1 MLSVRPTATPFHL
14 RRTRLLERMPDEP
27 GFMVWLEAP
36 YGYGK
41 SVLAG
46 QWAEELEGD
55 GWRVAWLALAGRDP
69 RALLA
74 QRLSLPAAAPWGI
87 IDEELWREP
96 TLLVLEDL
104 QGSEDLAPILQHHPG
119 LVLLASRG
127 HLPYLEL
134 PKLRTQGR
142 LLHLTSEQLAFQED
156 EAAELFEDRER
167 GHEAW
172 RLTRG
177 WSLPLHFAALTG
189 DLPQQAT
196 LLEGVKRSVSERAWR
211 ELMFLATVDFLP
223 KQAAVAATGDL
234 ARSGFLQTL
243 TDGYRLHPLIAE
255 SVLGAHDA
263 EVNAALGEQAHRLE
277 PARRGE
283 ACERARFLT
292 GLREVLI
299 GGDGATVALNV
310 PEAFLRW
317 DAAVPPSPELERRA
331 HATLARLTLGRF
343 EDALDDARELATNAA
358 LAPRLRSAIA
368 SQTLSGLGG
377 VKRFAQAAEFSAV
390 ALDLLDE
397 LAPQEAGAI
406 LRGLGLVAFAQGDYP
421 EAERSFRAAL
431 AKFQAAEAG
440 EQQTTFAL
448 VGRANLASTLWELH
462 GDPHELLAMIRE
474 VASAPGLDDGA
485 FVTFKQNLAV
495 AQAFVGDEAG
505 ALEATRAAATKARDY
520 GAVVVNSMLAYFEGG
535 TAAFRALL
543 AGARKWERF
552 ELSERVSALWLRA
565 LRRAGDLDA
574 AIDLQEVLEVG
585 PFTKLELVWAYERR
599 GDRARARELLE
610 QTRGAYPYRE
620 FRLHWHAAAYLVE
633 RTHEQLDAILELSTN
648 REGMLIY
655 TGVPLTALPQDRPEL
670 ARAYPLA
677 EVLASGWTEA
687 IRLRLGEVPPLEVKV
702 LGEVSVDR
710 LGEPVPLTDRQR
722 ELVTLLALG
731 VGREAIAEEMWP
743 GTDQKKQR
751 NNLGV
756 QLNMLRKLL
765 EPWGVTTYLLESG
778 LTRFESDHARLEAAL
793 GRGDTETVTALYR
806 GPLAPGVD
814 GDTVVEER
822 LNLHER
828 VLDALLAGA
837 EANAS
842 ADVSEPDG
850 TRRVEDAVRY
860 LKRLLELEPMHEE
873 AVQVLLGLLMRLG
886 RRRDAQRTL
895 ERFAQ
900 LLRQETGLEPQPST
914 LALLDKAEGG

>member
-46 QWAEELEGD
+46 QWAAELEGD

-69 RALLA
+69 RAMLA

-104 QGSEDLAPILQHHPG
+104 QGSEDLTPVLRHHPG

-127 HLPYLEL
+127 PLPYLEL

-142 LLHLTSEQLAFQED
+142 LLHLTNDQLAFQED
-156 EAAELFEDRER
+156 EAAELFQDRER

-255 SVLGAHDA
+255 SVLGAHGDEA
-263 EVNAALGEQAHRLE
+263 NAALGEQAHRLE
-277 PARRGE
+277 PARRGA
-283 ACERARFLT
+283 ACERANYLD
-292 GLREVLI
+292 GLRAVLL
-299 GGDGATVALNV
+299 GDDGAAVALNA

-317 DAAVPPSPELERRA
+317 DAAVPQSAELERRA
-331 HATLARLTLGRF
+331 HVTLARLTLGRL
-343 EDALDDARELATNAA
+343 EEALEDARELTLSPA
-358 LAPRLRSAIA
+358 LTPRLRSLLA
-368 SQTLSGLGG
+368 SHTLFGLSG

-390 ALDLLDE
+390 ALDLVDALP
-397 LAPQEAGAI
+397 PQEAGTI
-406 LRGLGLVAFAQGDYP
+406 LRGLGLVAFAQGDYR

-431 AKFQAAEAG
+431 ARFQAAEASK
-440 EQQTTFAL
+440 QQLTLTMMT
-448 VGRANLASTLWELH
+448 RANLSSTLWELH
-462 GDPHELLAMIRE
+462 GDPHELLAMIGE
-474 VASAPGLDDGA
+474 VAATPGIDDAA
-485 FVTFKQNLAV
+485 FVTFQQNLAV
-495 AQAFVGDEAG
+495 AQAFVGDESG
-505 ALEATRAAATKARDY
+505 AVEATRAAAAKAHGY
-520 GAVVVNSMLAYFEGG
+520 GAVVVNSMLAYFEGDT
-535 TAAFRALL
+535 TAFPALL

-574 AIDLQEVLEVG
+574 AIGLQEVLEVG
-585 PFTKLELVWAYERR
+585 PFTKLELVWAYERS
-599 GDRARARELLE
+599 GDRARATKLLE
-610 QTRGAYPYRE
+610 ETREAYPYRE

-633 RTHEQLDAILELSTN
+633 RTSEQLDALLDLSTN
-648 REGMLIY
+648 REGMLTY
-655 TGVPLTALPQDRPEL
+655 TGVPLAALPPDRPEL
-670 ARAYPLA
+670 ARAYPLT

-687 IRLRLGEVPPLEVKV
+687 VRSRLGDVPPLDVKV

-731 VGREAIAEEMWP
+731 AGREAIAEAMWP
-743 GTDQKKQR
+743 DTDQKKQR

-778 LTRFESDHARLEAAL
+778 LTRFESDHARLESAL
-793 GRGDTETVTALYR
+793 GRGDAEAVAALYR

-814 GDTVVEER
+814 SDTVVEER
-822 LNLHER
+822 LNLRER

-837 EANAS
+837 EANVS
-842 ADVSEPDG
+842 AAGDPDG
-850 TRRVEDAVRY
+850 AGRIEDAVRY
-860 LKRLLELEPMHEE
+860 LKRLLELEPLHEE
-873 AVQVLLGLLMRLG
+873 AVQALLGLLIRLG

-900 LLRQETGLEPQPST
+900 LLRQETGLAPHRHT
-914 LALLDKAEGG
+914 LALLGKAEVD